1 MLQIDPFNSSCSQ
14 KTTIP
19 QNIKVKVLRKSISL
33 DKVAILK
40 LTLASAMFTTALKNI
55 YYTLWMTAI
64 TVVDLSNHQKV
75 TAPKVNPASGNV
87 YDPSSR

>member
-1 MLQIDPFNSSCSQ
+1 
-14 KTTIP
+14 
-19 QNIKVKVLRKSISL
+19 
-33 DKVAILK
+33 
-40 LTLASAMFTTALKNI
+40 
-55 YYTLWMTAI
+55 MTAI